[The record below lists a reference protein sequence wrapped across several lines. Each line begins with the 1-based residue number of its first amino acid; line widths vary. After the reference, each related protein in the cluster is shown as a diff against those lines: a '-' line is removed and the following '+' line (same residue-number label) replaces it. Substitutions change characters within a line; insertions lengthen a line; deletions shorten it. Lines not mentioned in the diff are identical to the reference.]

1 MLFRSVD
8 VGKQYKHYKGNLYE
22 VIAVARDCEDPQR
35 ELVVYKALYD
45 SPEFGPNQVGVRS
58 KEDFLAE
65 IIRDGKTFN
74 RFEEV
79 KENNNFRTALF
90 SFFQILND

>member
-1 MLFRSVD
+1 MREVK
-8 VGKQYKHYKGNLYE
+8 VGAKYKHYKGNFYE
-22 VIAVARDCEDPQR
+22 VIAVARDSEDPQK

-45 SPEFGPNQVGVRS
+45 SPGFGPNQVWVRP

-65 IIRDGKTFN
+65 ITKDGKTFY

-79 KENNNFRTALF
+79 K
-90 SFFQILND
+90 

>member
-1 MLFRSVD
+1 MREVE
-8 VGKQYKHYKGNLYE
+8 VGAKYKHFKGNFYE

-45 SPEFGPNQVGVRS
+45 SPEFGPNQVWVRS

-65 IIRDGKTFN
+65 VIKDGVKMN

-79 KENNNFRTALF
+79 K
-90 SFFQILND
+90 